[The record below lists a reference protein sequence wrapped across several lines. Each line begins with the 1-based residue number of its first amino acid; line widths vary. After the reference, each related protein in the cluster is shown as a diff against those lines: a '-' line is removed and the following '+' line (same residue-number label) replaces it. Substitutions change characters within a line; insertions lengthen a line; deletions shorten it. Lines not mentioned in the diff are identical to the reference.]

1 MQIKADKECS
11 CSSWMWVTLRNEG
24 GWTASYYNH
33 ILVLCRCCFFHLL
46 FFSPNIW
53 PNFIEFVW
61 QNVSPVSAIR
71 HLPPIPKFRSVANI
85 SSKLVTKQ
93 GPGGPW
99 LVSYWM
105 LLAIFVNMMM
115 VPAPNW
121 RPLVFS
127 SCQGR
132 PLKTFAVWGT
142 GGGYIINQLAGAWQ
156 GLIINSHRR
165 RGCFPVSSFVR
176 SRVRGKTTLRTLIR
190 VHVSIWKLKLWCE
203 IFVWAKNK

>member
-1 MQIKADKECS
+1 MFLPMLF
-11 CSSWMWVTLRNEG
+11 SSR
-24 GWTASYYNH
+24 
-33 ILVLCRCCFFHLL
+33 LL

-61 QNVSPVSAIR
+61 QNVSPVSVIR
-71 HLPPIPKFRSVANI
+71 HLPPIPNSGPLQI
-85 SSKLVTKQ
+85 SLPSKLPSKALVD
-93 GPGGPW
+93 PDW
-99 LVSYWM
+99 LVYWM